1 MSSDKITCT
10 AILKTGSR
18 SNQPCGSTVVPNTT
32 FCKRHSAK
40 DETTPK
46 VAFTPKIV
54 KSKKEDNIESS
65 STDLNTTTTTE
76 VKKEE
81 VKRVRKTVKK
91 EEKTNEET
99 KKESKKETKKEIKKS
114 NAISNEGKPI
124 FEIIEKRKTLF
135 QVMKNKFGNFEHVPT
150 GFVFDN
156 KTDEAIGKQNKDGTI
171 QPLTLNDI
179 ELCKE
184 NNWSYRPGL
193 KVLSNGDSPIKKPAV
208 IVEDDDD
215 YDSQDDENEEEVE

>member
-18 SNQPCGSTVVPNTT
+18 SNQPCGSSVVPNTT

-46 VAFTPKIV
+46 VASTPKIV

-65 STDLNTTTTTE
+65 SADLNTTNTTTTE

-91 EEKTNEET
+91 DEETKDKKGET
-99 KKESKKETKKEIKKS
+99 KKETKSKKS

-156 KTDEAIGKQNKDGTI
+156 KTDEAIGKQNTDGTI

-184 NNWSYRPGL
+184 NNWSFRPGL
-193 KVLSNGDSPIKKPAV
+193 KVLSNGESPVKKPAV